1 MTSSSSTSSR
11 RHSDA
16 ARLRPGDIVTCRVT
30 RADEYQAI
38 GLQLRQQQQQ
48 QQQQRPANG
57 KNHYYYIIH
66 KVEGLC
72 NNLPLQVGDELVEL
86 NGARVSEYDD
96 LEHLEQVLA
105 EAKTVEMKVRRRQCP
120 KQEEKEDEELDDDEE
135 ESLQDGDKE
144 NTTTVA
150 ATVGSSRS
158 LMSGSS
164 SNRSLRST
172 GTGSVGSRRRQA
184 TPTTSPRNKKHLQIE
199 YSSNDNDDD
208 DDSEEHYD
216 HFERPELLRKE
227 SYDGSSVDDSNS
239 SSCVVVFRPGSAAK
253 LANLHDTKAAKLQHQ
268 NVFIM
273 HESTKRPGNFECELE
288 DGSRIA
294 VSEKHLAAISEEDEA
309 TFQPY
314 VPGRKQPQPHQHNQH
329 HRPSNSSSSLGSSR
343 SCNGGFQNMLATP
356 NLIEPGDVMKI
367 RGLKKQAKMN
377 GTLVEILRPAE
388 QHRGRW
394 ECVLCDDPDRVIA
407 VMSENLRHIM

>member
-1 MTSSSSTSSR
+1 MTTSSSSSSRSR

-30 RADEYQAI
+30 RADEYQEI

-57 KNHYYYIIH
+57 KNHYYIIH

-105 EAKTVEMKVRRRQCP
+105 DAKTVEMKVRRRQCP
-120 KQEEKEDEELDDDEE
+120 KQQQEDEEEDEEE

-144 NTTTVA
+144 NTTTAAA

-158 LMSGSS
+158 LMSNTSS
-164 SNRSLRST
+164 TRSLRST
-172 GTGSVGSRRRQA
+172 GTGSIGSRRRQA
-184 TPTTSPRNKKHLQIE
+184 TPTSSPRNKKHLQIE
-199 YSSNDNDDD
+199 YSNNNNDDDDD

-239 SSCVVVFRPGSAAK
+239 NNNVVVFRPGSAAK

-294 VSEKHLAAISEEDEA
+294 VSQQHLAAISEEDEA

-314 VPGRKQPQPHQHNQH
+314 VPGRKQPPQQH
-329 HRPSNSSSSLGSSR
+329 PSSSSSLGSR

-388 QHRGRW
+388 QHSGRW